1 MKNLILILFTT
12 FCFSQSDVPEKYW
25 LNDDTFDEA
34 VIGSAFDDNEG
45 ETILVEFWAE
55 FNAENCFAAWD
66 QIENAKYY
74 RIDIADSPKTK
85 KQYRVRMAPTLIIFK
100 NGSKQDV
107 FKAGLDLLLPTD
119 LKEVQE
125 TINEI
130 NKANKF

>member
-1 MKNLILILFTT
+1 MKHLILILFTT

-25 LNDDTFDEA
+25 LNDDTFDEV

-55 FNAENCFAAWD
+55 FNAENCFAKWD

-119 LKEVQE
+119 LKEIQE

>member
-55 FNAENCFAAWD
+55 FNAENCFAA
-66 QIENAKYY
+66 
-74 RIDIADSPKTK
+74 
-85 KQYRVRMAPTLIIFK
+85 
-100 NGSKQDV
+100 
-107 FKAGLDLLLPTD
+107 
-119 LKEVQE
+119 
-125 TINEI
+125 
-130 NKANKF
+130 

>member
-1 MKNLILILFTT
+1 MKNFILILFTT

-25 LNDDTFDEA
+25 LNDDTFDEV

-45 ETILVEFWAE
+45 DTILVEFWAE
-55 FNAENCFAAWD
+55 FNAENCFAEWD
-66 QIENAKYY
+66 QIKNAKYY
-74 RIDIADSPKTK
+74 RINIADSPKTK

-100 NGSKQDV
+100 NGSKQNV

-130 NKANKF
+130 NNANKF

>member
-25 LNDDTFDEA
+25 LNDDTFDEV
-34 VIGSAFDDNEG
+34 VIGSAFDDDEG

-55 FNAENCFAAWD
+55 FNAENCFAEWD

-130 NKANKF
+130 NNANKF

>member
-1 MKNLILILFTT
+1 MKNLILIFFTT

-25 LNDDTFDEA
+25 LNDDTFDEV

-55 FNAENCFAAWD
+55 FNAENCFAKWD

-130 NKANKF
+130 NNANKF

>member
-1 MKNLILILFTT
+1 MKHLILILFTT

-25 LNDDTFDEA
+25 LNDDTFDEV

-55 FNAENCFAAWD
+55 FNAENCFAKWD

-85 KQYRVRMAPTLIIFK
+85 KQYRVRMFFK
-100 NGSKQDV
+100 M
-107 FKAGLDLLLPTD
+107 
-119 LKEVQE
+119 EC
-125 TINEI
+125 
-130 NKANKF
+130 

>member
-1 MKNLILILFTT
+1 MKHLILILFTT
-12 FCFSQSDVPEKYW
+12 FCFSQSDVPKKYW
-25 LNDDTFDEA
+25 LNDDTFDEV
-34 VIGSAFDDNEG
+34 VIGSAFDDNES

-55 FNAENCFAAWD
+55 FNAENCFAKWD

-107 FKAGLDLLLPTD
+107 FKAGLDLLLPTN
-119 LKEVQE
+119 LKEIQE

>member
-25 LNDDTFDEA
+25 LNDDTFDEV

-55 FNAENCFAAWD
+55 FNAENCFAKWD

-130 NKANKF
+130 NNANKF

>member
-1 MKNLILILFTT
+1 MKHLILILFTT

-25 LNDDTFDEA
+25 LNDDTFDEV

-55 FNAENCFAAWD
+55 FNAENCFAEWD

-74 RIDIADSPKTK
+74 RINIADSPKTK

-107 FKAGLDLLLPTD
+107 FKAGLDLLLPTN
-119 LKEVQE
+119 LKEIQE